1 MSLNIRNINK
11 ITEIGFSVKI
21 NIIVKESNRL
31 WDKYWGIEEIVQ
43 IW

>member
-1 MSLNIRNINK
+1 MSLNIRNIDK

-21 NIIVKESNRL
+21 NIIVKEGNRL
-31 WDKYWGIEEIVQ
+31 WDKYWGIEEIIQ